1 MKEKIKSLILF
12 ALVIVIAG
20 MTICLYKQR
29 QKLKTAN
36 ELIENYETVSEHRTS
51 PPDTV
56 YEVIEKPSKLNTTMI
71 PSTVTL
77 PPSKKESTRDEVG
90 VPKMTDSVAAVELN
104 KNHFK
109 FTFQDS
115 LGNLSQLDYEIRP
128 DKYQYIWVDG
138 MLTTQKLPWHKRV
151 SLKPFAEASYRPL
164 NNLLDV
170 EAGIKLKT
178 QHINYSVGVNGFY
191 YPKFQKNPG
200 WDVKI
205 GIQYE
210 F

>member
-1 MKEKIKSLILF
+1 MKNFVLI
-12 ALVIVIAG
+12 ALLIIIAG
-20 MTICLYKQR
+20 MTIGLYNQH
-29 QKLKTAN
+29 QKLKKAN
-36 ELIENYETVSEHRTS
+36 DIIENYETVSEHRTS
-51 PPDTV
+51 PPDTA
-56 YEVIEKPSKLNTTMI
+56 YKVIEIPSKLNTTMI

-77 PPSKKESTRDEVG
+77 PPNRKNKATKDEVD
-90 VPKMTDSVAAVELN
+90 VPRMTDSVAAVELN

-115 LGNLSQLDYEIRP
+115 LGNVSQLDYEIHP
-128 DKYQYIWVDG
+128 EKYQYLWVDG

-151 SLKPFAEASYRPL
+151 SLKPFAEASYRPI

-170 EAGIKLKT
+170 EAGLKLKT
-178 QHINYSVGVNGFY
+178 QHVNYSVGINGFY

-200 WDVKI
+200 WDVRI

>member
-1 MKEKIKSLILF
+1 MKDKIKNILIFLG
-12 ALVIVIAG
+12 LIIITW
-20 MTICLYKQR
+20 MTICLYKQQ

-36 ELIENYETVSEHRTS
+36 ELISNYEAVSEHRTS

-56 YEVIEKPSKLNTTMI
+56 YEIIEKPSKLNTTVI

-77 PPSKKESTRDEVG
+77 PPSKKDNTAIHDIPAKV
-90 VPKMTDSVAAVELN
+90 TDSVAAVELN

-115 LGNLSQLDYEIRP
+115 LGNISQLDYQIHP

-138 MLTTQKLPWHKRV
+138 QLTTKKLSWYKRV
-151 SLKPFAEASYRPL
+151 SLKPYVEADYRII
-164 NNLLDV
+164 NNLIDI

-178 QHINYSVGVNGFY
+178 QHVNYSVGVSGFY

-200 WDVKI
+200 WDVKV